1 MLEMKNVTKIFGTLR
16 ALDDL
21 TMTVPRGAV
30 YGLVGPNGA
39 GKSTAIRHLTGV
51 YRQNSGTVTMEGQP
65 VYENPAVKA
74 RMGIIPDDV
83 FFFPSATL
91 EDMHAYYKGIYKK

>member
-1 MLEMKNVTKIFGTLR
+1 MLELRQITKTFGDFK

-39 GKSTAIRHLTGV
+39 GKSTAIRHILGV
-51 YRQNSGTVTMEGQP
+51 YPYR
-65 VYENPAVKA
+65 
-74 RMGIIPDDV
+74 
-83 FFFPSATL
+83 
-91 EDMHAYYKGIYKK
+91 

>member
-1 MLEMKNVTKIFGTLR
+1 MLDLQNVTKTFGNVK

-39 GKSTAIRHLTGV
+39 GKSTAIRCLLGV
-51 YRQNSGTVTMEGQP
+51 
-65 VYENPAVKA
+65 
-74 RMGIIPDDV
+74 
-83 FFFPSATL
+83 
-91 EDMHAYYKGIYKK
+91 